1 VRSPHGDSHLGHAFP
16 DGPEDRGGLRYCVNS
31 AFLWFVDRND
41 MKAEGYGAYL
51 VQVENV
57 Q

>member
-1 VRSPHGDSHLGHAFP
+1 MRSPHGDSHLGHAFP

-31 AFLWFVDRND
+31 VFLWFVDRND